1 MQLPRNKLLNKI
13 IKQQQKGKIG
23 GLIVNYWV
31 NIGVRYFI
39 CKIIILK
46 NLETLIFNKKK
57 ERKEICL
64 KFVLQ
69 SGKRNELDLQNYN
82 FACLLNKKYTLAPIS
97 AQLSEASTFDVIS
110 VVSCQF
116 QSSLFNQFSSSHYCC
131 LLTQSKFFMA

>member
-13 IKQQQKGKIG
+13 IKQQQKGKIW
-23 GLIVNYWV
+23 GLIVNHWV

-110 VVSCQF
+110 VVSCQL